1 MRKEHQGSQ
10 IGMPQ
15 LGVLLIRGALI
26 VFSKEDNGDIG
37 DDTSRHTQSNKY
49 ANRKS
54 KNVERQNN
62 MERKCNE
69 RKHKQIGH

>member
-1 MRKEHQGSQ
+1 MRKKHQGSQ
-10 IGMPQ
+10 LGMPQ

-54 KNVERQNN
+54 KNVE
-62 MERKCNE
+62 
-69 RKHKQIGH
+69 

>member
-1 MRKEHQGSQ
+1 MRKQSQ
-10 IGMPQ
+10 ESQLGMPQ
-15 LGVLLIRGALI
+15 LGMLLIMGPLTL
-26 VFSKEDNGDIG
+26 FSKEDDRDMG
-37 DDTSRHTQSNKY
+37 DDTSRHTQSNEY

-54 KNVERQNN
+54 KNIERQNN

>member
-1 MRKEHQGSQ
+1 
-10 IGMPQ
+10 MPQ
-15 LGVLLIRGALI
+15 LGVLLIKGALI
-26 VFSKEDNGDIG
+26 LFSKEDDRDMG
-37 DDTSRHTQSNKY
+37 DDTSRHTQSDEY

-54 KNVERQNN
+54 KNIERQNN